1 MYQVNLYSHVSYDLF
16 YVYQGSYQVLNDQK
30 KENGN
35 LLAKFKDLE
44 MSKNVYKAMTKRER
58 VLEFLFLELEK
69 FFLLGSVS
77 IRLLNFI

>member
-1 MYQVNLYSHVSYDLF
+1 MYQVNLYSHVSYDPF

-30 KENGN
+30 KENRN

>member
-1 MYQVNLYSHVSYDLF
+1 MYQVNLYSHVSYDPF
-16 YVYQGSYQVLNDQK
+16 YIYQGSYQVLNDQK

-44 MSKNVYKAMTKRER
+44 MSKNVYKAMKKREG
-58 VLEFLFLELEK
+58 VLKFLFSELK
-69 FFLLGSVS
+69 KDFLLGSVS